1 MRKIVFAGLDTLAS
15 GIRINSERSK
25 VTELTAKANE
35 ETIAYLNGDIVT
47 PAGIKSANLVYCFVL
62 HDTCREAVAARARQI
77 AQTFSNYKGDLIDS
91 DMPGKKYTNAV
102 FTNADPLEYVSRNFV
117 TAYLIVHFKADPI
130 PQEMGEVNERVL
142 KFAANGGAALT
153 VTNNN
158 AYSITANGTT
168 TTGSFTAAEPYK
180 YRLVAFTETAATVTL
195 NGTAQALDT
204 VFTLPASASFALSW
218 TGFGYVELWHDT
230 RAEVRI

>member
-1 MRKIVFAGLDTLAS
+1 MRKIVFAGLDTLAG

-35 ETIAYLNGDIVT
+35 DTIAYRNGDIVT

-62 HDTCREAVAARARQI
+62 HDSSRAAVAAKARQI

-117 TAYLIVHFKADPI
+117 TAYMIVRFKADPI
-130 PQEMGEVNERVL
+130 PQEMDKVNERVL
-142 KFAANGGAALT
+142 KFTANGNAALT
-153 VTNNN
+153 VTDNSS
-158 AYSITANGTT
+158 YTITANGATT
-168 TTGSFTAAEPYK
+168 SGSFTVSEPYK
-180 YRLVAFTETAATVTL
+180 YRLVCFAENPETITL
-195 NGTAQALDT
+195 NGSAIAAEE
-204 VFTLPASASFALSW
+204 VFTMPSSAEIIVSA
-218 TGFGYVELWHDT
+218 TGYKYVELWHDT
-230 RAEVRI
+230 RTEVRI